1 MNKETRTPLLG
12 MDMQELKEVSTI
24 VGLPSFAAKQMF
36 GWIYQKHVTDIQEM
50 TNISQKARTL
60 LAEQYCMGLM
70 PAVEAQRSVDG
81 TAKYLFP
88 TLSGHTVE
96 SVFIPDKDRG
106 TLCVSCQV
114 GCRMGCKFCMTGR
127 QGFSGNLK
135 VNEILSQF
143 MGIDEAESLT
153 NAVFMGMGEPLDNL
167 ANVLKV
173 I

>member
-12 MDMQELKEVSTI
+12 MDMQELKEVAARA
-24 VGLPSFAAKQMF
+24 GLPAFAAKQMF

-70 PAVEAQRSVDG
+70 PAVEEQRSVDG

-114 GCRMGCKFCMTGR
+114 GCRM
-127 QGFSGNLK
+127 
-135 VNEILSQF
+135 
-143 MGIDEAESLT
+143 
-153 NAVFMGMGEPLDNL
+153 
-167 ANVLKV
+167 
-173 I
+173 